1 MKQDVGWRE
10 ILAPLAAGFAA
21 RAEAADESDAYVEE
35 NFAELR
41 QSGLLA
47 AGVPV
52 ELGGMGLGIDELCA
66 LLMEVARAC
75 SSTALAL
82 SMHTHQV
89 AVNAWRFRNAK
100 APVGPLL
107 ERVARER
114 LHLLSTGAGDWLY
127 GNGEARK
134 VEGGYRLRGRKSFV
148 SGVLSGDLLMT
159 SAVEGDSVLHFAL
172 PVKSEG
178 IRIERTWRTLG
189 MRATGSHDV
198 ILEDA
203 FLPEQAV
210 SLRRPQGAWHPLFH
224 LITLL
229 ALPLIYSVY
238 VGVAESAREIALT
251 LARKRPQLE
260 PMLQQV
266 GELENALAKAKIAH
280 ADMVRSATGAAPGME
295 TSNRVLAARG
305 LVAEGVL
312 ETVSAA
318 LETAGGAGFYRAQRL
333 ERLFR
338 DAQAARYHPLAQVP
352 QKDLAARLALGLEV
366 KQAA

>member
-10 ILAPLAAGFAA
+10 ILAPLSVAFAA
-21 RAEAADESDAYVEE
+21 RADAADENDAYVAQ
-35 NFAELR
+35 NMAELKE
-41 QSGLLA
+41 SGLLA
-47 AGVPV
+47 AGVPG
-52 ELGGMGLGIDELCA
+52 ELGGMGLEVGALCELLA
-66 LLMEVARAC
+66 EVARGC

-89 AVNAWRFRNAK
+89 AVNAWRWRHAK

-114 LHLLSTGAGDWLY
+114 LQLLSTGAGDWLY
-127 GNGEARK
+127 GSGEARK
-134 VEGGYRLRGRKSFV
+134 VEGGYRLRARKSFV
-148 SGVLSGDLLMT
+148 SGVLSGDLLLS
-159 SAVEGDSVLHFAL
+159 SAVEGGTVLHFAL
-172 PVKSEG
+172 PMKGDG
-178 IRIERTWRTLG
+178 IRIEQTWRTLG

-198 ILEDA
+198 LLEDA
-203 FLPEQAV
+203 FLPDQAV

-224 LITLL
+224 LIVLL

-238 VGVAESAREIALT
+238 VGVAERARDISLG
-251 LARKRPQLE
+251 LARRRPGADQL
-260 PMLQQV
+260 LQQV

-280 ADMVRSATGAAPGME
+280 ADMVRSATSAAPGME
-295 TSNRVLAARG
+295 TTNRVLAARA

-312 ETVSAA
+312 QTVSAA
-318 LETAGGAGFYRAQRL
+318 LETAGGAAFYRSKGL

-366 KQAA
+366 KQAG

>member
-10 ILAPLAAGFAA
+10 MIAPLAAAFAA
-21 RAEAADESDAYVEE
+21 RADAADENDAYVSD
-35 NFAELR
+35 NMAELKAG
-41 QSGLLA
+41 GLLG
-47 AGVPV
+47 AGVPT
-52 ELGGMGLGIDELCA
+52 ELGGLGLEVDELCA
-66 LLMEVARAC
+66 MLSELARAC
-75 SSTALAL
+75 PSTALAL

-89 AVNAWRFRNAK
+89 AVNAWRFRHAK

-107 ERVARER
+107 ERVAREK
-114 LHLLSTGAGDWLY
+114 LHLLSTGAGDWLH
-127 GNGEARK
+127 GNCELRK
-134 VEGGYRLRGRKSFV
+134 VEGGWRLRGRKSFV
-148 SGVLSGDLLMT
+148 SGIASGDLLMT

-178 IRIERTWRTLG
+178 VRIQETWRTLG

-198 ILEDA
+198 VFEDV
-203 FLPEQAV
+203 FLPEKAV

-224 LITLL
+224 VISLI
-229 ALPLIYSVY
+229 AFPLIYSVY
-238 VGVAESAREIALT
+238 VGIAGAAREIALG
-251 LARKRPQLE
+251 LARKRPLLDA
-260 PMLQQV
+260 MLQQV
-266 GELENALAKAKIAH
+266 GELENAHAKASIAH
-280 ADMVRSATGAAPGME
+280 ADMVRTAISAAPGLQ
-295 TSNRVLAARG
+295 TTNRVAAART

-312 ETVSAA
+312 QTVSAA

-338 DAQAARYHPLAQVP
+338 DAQGARYHPLTQVP

>member
-1 MKQDVGWRE
+1 MKQDVGWQE
-10 ILAPLAAGFAA
+10 IIAPLSAHFAA
-21 RAEAADESDAYVEE
+21 RAEAADEGDAYVAE
-35 NFAELR
+35 NMAELR

-47 AGVPV
+47 AGVPA
-52 ELGGMGLGIDELCA
+52 ELGGMGLKVDALCEL
-66 LLMEVARAC
+66 LTEIARAC
-75 SSTALAL
+75 PSTALAY

-89 AVNAWRFRNAK
+89 AVNAWRWRHAK

-178 IRIERTWRTLG
+178 IRIEQTWRTLG

-198 ILEDA
+198 ILEDV

-238 VGVAESAREIALT
+238 VGVAESARGIALA
-251 LARKRPQLE
+251 LARRRPQLE
-260 PMLQQV
+260 PLLQQV
-266 GELENALAKAKIAH
+266 GALENAYAKTRIAH
-280 ADMVRSATGAAPGME
+280 ADMVRSATSAAPGME
-295 TSNRVLAARG
+295 TTNRVLAARG

>member
-21 RAEAADESDAYVEE
+21 RAEAADENDAYVAE

-41 QSGLLA
+41 RSGLLA
-47 AGVPV
+47 AGVPA

-66 LLMEVARAC
+66 LLAEVARAC
-75 SSTALAL
+75 PSTGLAY

-89 AVNAWRFRNAK
+89 AVNAWRLRNAK

-114 LHLLSTGAGDWLY
+114 LQLLSTGAGDWLY

-134 VEGGYRLRGRKSFV
+134 VDGGYRLRGRKSFV
-148 SGVLSGDLLMT
+148 SGVLSGDLLLT
-159 SAVEGDSVLHFAL
+159 SAVEGDSVLHFGL

-178 IRIERTWRTLG
+178 IRIEETWRTLG

-198 ILEDA
+198 IFEDV

-224 LITLL
+224 LIVLL

-238 VGVAESAREIALT
+238 AGVAASAREIALT
-251 LARKRPQLE
+251 LARRRPRLE
-260 PMLQQV
+260 PILQQV
-266 GELENALAKAKIAH
+266 GELENAYAKVQIAH
-280 ADMVRSATGAAPGME
+280 ADMVRGALGAAPGME
-295 TSNRVLAARG
+295 TTHRMLAARS
-305 LVAEGVL
+305 LLAEGVL
-312 ETVSAA
+312 QTVSAA
-318 LETAGGAGFYRAQRL
+318 LETAGGAGFYRTQPL

>member
-10 ILAPLAAGFAA
+10 IVASLAAGFAA
-21 RAEAADESDAYVEE
+21 RADAADENDAYVAE
-35 NFAELR
+35 NMAELKA
-41 QSGLLA
+41 SGLLA
-47 AGVPV
+47 AGVPA
-52 ELGGMGLGIDELCA
+52 ELGGLGLEVGDLSA
-66 LLMEVARAC
+66 LLEEVARAC
-75 SSTALAL
+75 PSTALAF

-89 AVNAWRFRNAK
+89 AVNAWRWRHAK

-114 LHLLSTGAGDWLY
+114 LHLLSTGAGDWLH

-178 IRIERTWRTLG
+178 IRIEQTWRTLG

-198 ILEDA
+198 VLEDV

-224 LITLL
+224 LITFI

-238 VGVAESAREIALT
+238 AGVAASARDIALA
-251 LARKRPQLE
+251 LARRRPQVDAL
-260 PMLQQV
+260 LQQV
-266 GELENALAKAKIAH
+266 GELENAYAKARIAH
-280 ADMVRSATGAAPGME
+280 ADMLRSALVAAPGME
-295 TSNRVLAARG
+295 TSNRVLAARS

-312 ETVSAA
+312 QTVSAA

-338 DAQAARYHPLAQVP
+338 DAQGARYHPLAQVP

-366 KQAA
+366 RQAG

>member
-10 ILAPLAAGFAA
+10 ILAPLAAGFAE
-21 RAEAADESDAYVEE
+21 RAEAADENDAYVEE
-35 NFAELR
+35 NFA
-41 QSGLLA
+41 QIKQHGLLA
-47 AGVPV
+47 AGVPA
-52 ELGGMGLGIDELCA
+52 ELGGMGLGIEELCA
-66 LLMEVARAC
+66 LLTEISRAC
-75 SSTALAL
+75 PSTALAL

-89 AVNAWRFRNAK
+89 AVNAWRWRNAK

-114 LHLLSTGAGDWLY
+114 VQLLSTGAGDWLH
-127 GNGEARK
+127 GSGEARK
-134 VEGGYRLRGRKSFV
+134 VDGGWRLRARKSFV
-148 SGVLSGDLLMT
+148 SGVLSGDLLLT
-159 SAVEGDSVLHFAL
+159 SAVDGNTVLHFAL

-178 IRIERTWRTLG
+178 VRIERTWRTLG

-198 ILEDA
+198 ILDDV

-224 LITLL
+224 LIVLL

-238 VGVAESAREIALT
+238 VGVAESARGIALG
-251 LARKRPQLE
+251 LARRRPGADQL
-260 PMLQQV
+260 LQQV
-266 GELENALAKAKIAH
+266 GELENALAKARIAH
-280 ADMVRSATGAAPGME
+280 ADMVRHATTAAPGME
-295 TSNRVLAARG
+295 TTNRVLAARS
-305 LVAEGVL
+305 LVAEGVVQ
-312 ETVSAA
+312 TVSAA
-318 LETAGGAGFYRAQRL
+318 LETAGGAAFYRSNRL

>member
-1 MKQDVGWRE
+1 MKQDVGWQE
-10 ILAPLAAGFAA
+10 IVAPLAAGFAA
-21 RAEAADESDAYVEE
+21 RAEASDENDAYVEQ
-35 NFAELR
+35 NMAELK
-41 QSGLLA
+41 QSGLLG
-47 AGVPV
+47 AGVPA
-52 ELGGMGLGIDELCA
+52 ELGGMGLEVEDLCRM
-66 LLMEVARAC
+66 LSEVARAC
-75 SSTALAL
+75 PSTALAL

-89 AVNAWRFRNAK
+89 AVNAWRFRRAK

-114 LHLLSTGAGDWLY
+114 VQLLSTGAGDWLH
-127 GNGEARK
+127 GSGEARK
-134 VEGGYRLRGRKSFV
+134 VEGGYRLRARKSFV
-148 SGVLSGDLLMT
+148 SGVLSGDLLLT
-159 SAVEGDSVLHFAL
+159 SAVEGDTVLHFAL
-172 PVKSEG
+172 PLKSEG

-224 LITLL
+224 LIVLL

-238 VGVAESAREIALT
+238 VGVAESARETALG
-251 LARKRPQLE
+251 LARRRPGAGEL
-260 PMLQQV
+260 LQQV
-266 GELENALAKAKIAH
+266 GGLENALAKARIAH
-280 ADMVRSATGAAPGME
+280 ADMLRHASGASPGME
-295 TSNRVLAARG
+295 TSNRVLAARS

-318 LETAGGAGFYRAQRL
+318 LETAGGAAFYRSNRL

-338 DAQAARYHPLAQVP
+338 DAQGARYHPLAQVP

>member
-10 ILAPLAAGFAA
+10 IVASLAAGFAA
-21 RAEAADESDAYVEE
+21 RAEAADENDAYVSE
-35 NFAELR
+35 NMAELKA
-41 QSGLLA
+41 SGLLA
-47 AGVPV
+47 AGVPA
-52 ELGGMGLGIDELCA
+52 ELGGMGLEVGDLCA
-66 LLMEVARAC
+66 LLEEIARAC
-75 SSTALAL
+75 PSTALAV

-89 AVNAWRFRNAK
+89 AVNAWRWRHAK

-107 ERVARER
+107 ERVARDR
-114 LHLLSTGAGDWLY
+114 LQLLSTGAGDWLY

-148 SGVLSGDLLMT
+148 SGVLSGDLLLT
-159 SAVEGDSVLHFAL
+159 SAVEGESVLHFAL

-178 IRIERTWRTLG
+178 IRIVETWRTLG

-198 ILEDA
+198 LFEDV
-203 FLPEQAV
+203 FLPDSAV

-238 VGVAESAREIALT
+238 VGVAGSARDIALA
-251 LARKRPQLE
+251 LARKRPQLDA
-260 PMLQQV
+260 MLQQV
-266 GELENALAKAKIAH
+266 GELENAHAKARIAH
-280 ADMVRSATGAAPGME
+280 ADMVRHATSAAPGME
-295 TSNRVLAARG
+295 TSNRVMAGRA

-312 ETVSAA
+312 QTVSAA
-318 LETAGGAGFYRAQRL
+318 LEIAGGAGFYRANRL

-338 DAQAARYHPLAQVP
+338 DAQGARYHPITQVP

-366 KQAA
+366 RQAA